1 MDSDKKVCPYCGE
14 EIMAA
19 AKKCK
24 HCGEW
29 LDDSHQNIQCMT
41 TATQVNT
48 DSKKKN
54 TKKYLL
60 IGTGVLVGAIAIVL
74 IIDILCR
81 KDYSSRKDSAT
92 ETEYVYEDTITY
104 EEIPEVGNPI
114 EEVPEYILT
123 HDADG
128 NGEWVKNP
136 DYIDGSDLY
145 DGTEDGD

>member
-1 MDSDKKVCPYCGE
+1 MENNKIKCPYCGE

-29 LDDSHQNIQCMT
+29 LDNSHRNNQCMT

-48 DSKKKN
+48 NPKKKN

-60 IGTGVLVGAIAIVL
+60 IGIGVLIGAIAIVL
-74 IIDILCR
+74 IIDLSCR
-81 KDYSSRKDSAT
+81 YEPSSKKDNDMGT
-92 ETEYVYEDTITY
+92 DYVIEDTVAY
-104 EEIPEVGNPI
+104 EEIPVEGNPI